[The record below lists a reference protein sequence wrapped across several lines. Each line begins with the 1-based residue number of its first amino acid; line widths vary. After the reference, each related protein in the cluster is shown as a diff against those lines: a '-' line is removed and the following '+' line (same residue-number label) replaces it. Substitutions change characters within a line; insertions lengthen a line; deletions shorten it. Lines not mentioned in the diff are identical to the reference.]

1 MHLGHKLQ
9 KILQASVPKNRL
21 LSATLSSG
29 YFQVHC
35 SLLLCQDAVRWSVG
49 VHLAMAVGWAGQIL
63 RVAGFSL
70 DRAARAHAKG
80 RSTARVNAA
89 TASRMQEALPTATLH
104 CCGKDQSGACLA
116 ALLVV
121 G

>member
-1 MHLGHKLQ
+1 M
-9 KILQASVPKNRL
+9 
-21 LSATLSSG
+21 T
-29 YFQVHC
+29 
-35 SLLLCQDAVRWSVG
+35 
-49 VHLAMAVGWAGQIL
+49 VGWAGQIL
-63 RVAGFSL
+63 RAAGFSS

-89 TASRMQEALPTATLH
+89 TASRMQEALPMAILH

-116 ALLVV
+116 ALLAI